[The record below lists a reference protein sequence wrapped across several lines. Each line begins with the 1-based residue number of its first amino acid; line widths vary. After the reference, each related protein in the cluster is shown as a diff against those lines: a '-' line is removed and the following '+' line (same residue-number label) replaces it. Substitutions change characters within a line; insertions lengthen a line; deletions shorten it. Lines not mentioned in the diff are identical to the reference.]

1 MASDE
6 RLEIQKPAQL
16 EPFVSI
22 IIPARNETDRIAP
35 TIAALKRAAERSG
48 LAWELI
54 VVDDAS
60 DDDTAVVAAQA
71 GATKVFRLS
80 RPSSLAPRPFGK
92 GAALRRGIA
101 EAKGE
106 ILLFVDADI
115 GDDAE
120 KFWTLV
126 EWVRRGDADMAIA
139 APPPDPK
146 GGGFGIVKTFAAWA
160 IRKATGFQPQ
170 APLSG
175 QRALCRTVLE
185 RLQIADGYAVET
197 ALTID
202 ALRARFRVVEVPIPF
217 GHRALGKSWRGFL
230 HRAKQLWDIAKAV
243 LPRLLSK

>member
-6 RLEIQKPAQL
+6 RLDVQQPAFPA
-16 EPFVSI
+16 PFVSV
-22 IIPARNETDRIAP
+22 IIPARNEADRIAQ
-35 TIAALKRAAERSG
+35 TIAALRRAAAQGG

-60 DDDTAVVAAQA
+60 DDDTATIAAQS
-71 GATKVFRLS
+71 GANKVLRL
-80 RPSSLAPRPFGK
+80 PHPCGK

-101 EAKGE
+101 EAKGD
-106 ILLFVDADI
+106 IVLFVDADI

-126 EWVRRGDADMAIA
+126 ECVQRGDADVAIA
-139 APPPDPK
+139 SPPPDPK
-146 GGGFGIVKTFAAWA
+146 GGGFGIVKAFSAWA
-160 IRKATGFQPQ
+160 IKRATGFQPQ

-175 QRALCRTVLE
+175 QRALRRTVLK
-185 RLQIADGYAVET
+185 RIQIADGYAVET

-202 ALRARFRVVEVPIPF
+202 ALRANFRVVEVPIAF
-217 GHRALGKSWRGFL
+217 GHRALGKSWQGFF

>member
-1 MASDE
+1 MASE
-6 RLEIQKPAQL
+6 EQL
-16 EPFVSI
+16 EVKQSDFPAPLISI
-22 IIPARNETDRIAP
+22 IIPAHNEADRIAQ
-35 TIAALKRAAERSG
+35 TIAALRRAAERSG
-48 LAWELI
+48 WAWELI

-60 DDDTAVVAAQA
+60 EDDTATVAAQA

-80 RPSSLAPRPFGK
+80 RPFGK

-101 EAKGE
+101 EAKGD
-106 ILLFVDADI
+106 IVLFADADI

-126 EWVRRGDADMAIA
+126 ECVRRGDADMVIA

-146 GGGFGIVKTFAAWA
+146 GGGFGIVKTFSAWA

-175 QRALCRTVLE
+175 QRALRRTVLE

-202 ALRARFRVVEVPIPF
+202 ALRAHFRVVEVPIPF
-217 GHRALGKSWRGFL
+217 GHRALGKSWQGFL